1 MPEKTAYRLGDS
13 TVAEPLVNKWV
24 AWAHVLSPVPSSLHL
39 LHYQIKI
46 LKSYLADPSVHVRTC
61 QNPKLRSGPFV
72 DIPAERAHEVGDFLS
87 ATETRMHRNIELA
100 RSTIEFQNYLV
111 REARGLC
118 LDEYYRKL
126 PETLRGY
133 VELVY
138 DYYHR
143 PSIRFYEGL
152 LYRSEYY
159 DKNLQS
165 FRLFRQRRDSDRSF
179 VMSTPRLPEAG
190 LIDWELPFESPE
202 VDELFSLDSNPKP
215 LGYIRELLGLRP
227 ADEELLRPLLS
238 TEPVRPA
245 EKSWHGAEPR
255 IRYFGHACVL
265 IEWNGVSILTD
276 PYIGVVP
283 AEGGIARYSYEDLP
297 GHIDYVLITHN
308 HQDHF
313 ALETLLRLRHK
324 IGCLV
329 VPRSTGF
336 FYGDLSL
343 KLQSQT
349 IGFKHVVE
357 LETMESIPLPDGEI
371 VSVPFMGEHADLPH
385 GKTAYV
391 VRTGRQQTLF
401 AADSDCLDPRMYE
414 HLRRTLG
421 TIETVFIGTECV
433 GAPLSWS
440 CGPFFPLKPDFAQEQ
455 SRRYKGS
462 DSYRAQQILEAVG
475 ARHLYIY
482 AMGLEPW
489 FEHLLGLAYTGEAPQ
504 LKESTNLLRLAEEAG
519 FETSERLFGKR
530 EMFLSADAHDASMP
544 QLEHNPAFLPVPETE
559 DEFLFD

>member
-1 MPEKTAYRLGDS
+1 MPEKTAYRLSDS

-24 AWAHVLSPVPSSLHL
+24 AWSHLLPPVPSSLHL

-46 LKSYLADPSVHVRTC
+46 LRSYLEAPEVHVRTC

-72 DIPAERAHEVGDFLS
+72 DIPAARAQEVSDFLS
-87 ATETRMHRNIELA
+87 ATETRMQRNIELA
-100 RSTIEFQNYLV
+100 QSTIEFQNYLV
-111 REARGLC
+111 REARGLS
-118 LDEYYRKL
+118 LDEYYGQL

-138 DYYHR
+138 DYHHR
-143 PSIRFYEGL
+143 PAVRFFEGL
-152 LYRSEYY
+152 LYKSEYY
-159 DKNLQS
+159 DQHLQS
-165 FRLFRQRRDSDRSF
+165 FRLFRQRRDSDRAF
-179 VMSTPRLPEAG
+179 IMSTPRLPEAG
-190 LIDWELPFESPE
+190 LIDWELPFESAE
-202 VDELFSLDSNPKP
+202 VDELFKLQVKPQP
-215 LGYIRELLGLRP
+215 LGYVRELLGLRP

-238 TEPVRPA
+238 TEPVRA
-245 EKSWHGAEPR
+245 SASWHGAEPR

-283 AEGGIARYSYEDLP
+283 TEGGIARHAYEDLP
-297 GHIDYVLITHN
+297 ERIDYALITHN
-308 HQDHF
+308 HHDHF
-313 ALETLLRLRHK
+313 CLETLLRLRHK

-343 KLQSQT
+343 KLLAQT
-349 IGFKHVVE
+349 VGFKNVVE
-357 LETMESIPLPDGEI
+357 LETMEAIPLPDGEI
-371 VSVPFMGEHADLPH
+371 VAVPFMGEHADLPH
-385 GKTAYV
+385 GKSAYV
-391 VRTGRQQTLF
+391 VRTGKQQTLF

-414 HLRRTLG
+414 HVRRSLG
-421 TIETVFIGTECV
+421 AIETVFIGMECV

-440 CGPFFPLKPDFAQEQ
+440 CGPFFPVKPNYNQEQ

-475 ARHLYIY
+475 AHRLYIY

-489 FEHLLGLAYTGEAPQ
+489 FEHLLGLAYSDDATQ
-504 LKESTNLLRLAEEAG
+504 IKESSNLLKLAEEAG

-530 EMFLSADAHDASMP
+530 EILLSADVQDARPS
-544 QLEHNPAFLPVPETE
+544 QLEPGQPLQRVAERE
-559 DEFLFD
+559 DEFVFD